1 MVQMHLDKFIAN
13 AASIA
18 RRKASTLI
26 KDGVVFVNNLKET
39 DPAIMVDSVKDKIQL
54 DRKVLK
60 FNPVKIYYA
69 LYKPRAVVATT
80 SDPEKRV
87 TVLDFIKKRKMKI
100 FPVGRLD
107 YMTSG
112 LILLTNDGDFAN
124 KITHPSFKISKEYNI
139 KVSGHLNKKDI
150 AGLKKGIVIDGKPV
164 SPFIIKSITHL
175 KRNTTLKVIIFEGR
189 NRILR
194 RVFEKI
200 YHPVMTLTRTRIG
213 PVTLRGLKSGKYR
226 ELNNKEIEVLK
237 KRKK

>member
-18 RRKASTLI
+18 RRKAVVII
-26 KDGVVFVNNLKET
+26 KEGSVFVNNLKET
-39 DPAIMVDSVKDKIQL
+39 DPAIMVDSVKDIIKL

-60 FNPVKIYYA
+60 YNPVKIYYA

-87 TVLDFIKKRKMKI
+87 TVLDFIKKRRMKI

-139 KVSGHLNKKDI
+139 KVSGHLNKKSI
-150 AGLKKGIVIDGKPV
+150 AWLKKGVIIDGKPV
-164 SPFIIKSITHL
+164 SPFIIKSITPL
-175 KRNTTLKVIIFEGR
+175 KRNTSLKVVIFEGR

-200 YHPVMTLTRTRIG
+200 FHPVMTLTRTRIG

-237 KRKK
+237 QRKK

>member
-13 AASIA
+13 AAPIA
-18 RRKASTLI
+18 RRKASALI
-26 KDGVVFVNNLKET
+26 KEGVVFVNNLKET
-39 DPAIMVDSVKDKIQL
+39 DPAIMVDSVKDIIKL

-87 TVLDFIKKRKMKI
+87 TVLDFIKKKKMKI

-139 KVSGHLNKKDI
+139 KVSGHLNKRSI

-175 KRNTTLKVIIFEGR
+175 KRNTTLKVVIFEGR

-237 KRKK
+237 QRKK

>member
-1 MVQMHLDKFIAN
+1 MVQIHLDKFIAN

-26 KDGVVFVNNLKET
+26 KEGVVFVNNLKET

-54 DRKVLK
+54 DRKILK

-87 TVLDFIKKRKMKI
+87 TVLDFIKKKKMKI

-139 KVSGHLNKKDI
+139 KVSGHLNKRSI
-150 AGLKKGIVIDGKPV
+150 SGLKNGIVISLGFTPV
-164 SPFIIKSITHL
+164 
-175 KRNTTLKVIIFEGR
+175 G
-189 NRILR
+189 
-194 RVFEKI
+194 
-200 YHPVMTLTRTRIG
+200 
-213 PVTLRGLKSGKYR
+213 
-226 ELNNKEIEVLK
+226 VLP
-237 KRKK
+237 